1 MDQYVVSVLLV
12 STGKTPVPGCSPAL
26 VSPSPGCRGDRGP
39 HSLARGSTSCH
50 HTQGPGCCP
59 NSGCMCMTVGE
70 PCSVSWGWESPGLF
84 QAAPAKVEPHGTHLC
99 PPKSSSE
106 PCALLCPSILCHA
119 MSIQSVPVPVHPICA
134 MAIQPVPCGADLS
147 CTFPATHWPPAVP
160 QVCSDVSH
168 SFVSL

>member
-12 STGKTPVPGCSPAL
+12 STGKNPVPGCSPAL

-39 HSLARGSTSCH
+39 HSLERGRTSCH
-50 HTQGPGCCP
+50 CTQGPGCCP

-70 PCSVSWGWESPGLF
+70 PCSASWGWEPPGLF

-99 PPKSSSE
+99 PAKSSSK
-106 PCALLCPSILCHA
+106 PCAVLRPSILCHA
-119 MSIQSVPVPVHPICA
+119 VSIQP
-134 MAIQPVPCGADLS
+134 MPCGADLS